1 MQLILNDGLP
11 KNISFPLRGTV
22 LEDALKDIVPAHEL
36 GLYLLY
42 ISGVQLDYY
51 DPLTST
57 EKRYPVLVADNGPP
71 PLCSNTINR
80 LIEDQVRRQRASLPL
95 EARLNGTA
103 RAEAQLAGDDRAEST
118 TLQAPELRLPPMSLI
133 VLPVKTRFRT
143 KVGKLI
149 ETQALRALKNWF
161 SCKPE
166 LKAKQRP
173 LVLTYD
179 EESESVTS
187 KFADDWT
194 DESRPR
200 FYY

>member
-1 MQLILNDGLP
+1 M
-11 KNISFPLRGTV
+11 
-22 LEDALKDIVPAHEL
+22 L

-57 EKRYPVLVADNGPP
+57 EKRYPVLIADNGPP
-71 PLCSNTINR
+71 PLCTNTINR
-80 LIEDQVRRQRASLPL
+80 LIEDQIRREKASLPL
-95 EARLNGTA
+95 EAGLNGTA
-103 RAEAQLAGDDRAEST
+103 RAEAQLAGGDDTAAT
-118 TLQAPELRLPPMSLI
+118 TLERPELRLPPMSLI

-149 ETQALRALKNWF
+149 ETQSLRALRNWF

-173 LVLTYD
+173 LVLSYD

-194 DESRPR
+194 DHSRPR